1 MVEAAGRL
9 LVRAEW
15 LRANPDNARS
25 RGIAGLPPRFVAMRR
40 SCQRELNG
48 RRRNLHGIWSSS
60 QWRLRAQRLEDED
73 EDDEEREKKPKDEKE
88 EPKSKLEE
96 KFLETRTIL
105 LFGEISQKSAREV
118 CEKLILLSALVEQE
132 TNLIINSQ
140 GGHVEAGDTIHDMLT
155 FVKPKVKILGTGW
168 VASAGA
174 LIYVSVPTADRYSLL
189 NTRFMLHQPSG
200 GVGGQATDISIE
212 AQEISA
218 KMRDRLNGKIFSVQ
232 TGQLGGADRE
242 GHGPQFLD
250 ERR

>member
-1 MVEAAGRL
+1 MDPHHFS
-9 LVRAEW
+9 
-15 LRANPDNARS
+15 LRDS
-25 RGIAGLPPRFVAMRR
+25 DK
-40 SCQRELNG
+40 
-48 RRRNLHGIWSSS
+48 
-60 QWRLRAQRLEDED
+60 EDKD
-73 EDDEEREKKPKDEKE
+73 KKEK

-118 CEKLILLSALVEQE
+118 CEKLILLSSL
-132 TNLIINSQ
+132 NDDDIKLIINSQ

-174 LIYVSVPTADRYSLL
+174 LIYVSVPVQDRYSLP

-212 AQEISA
+212 AQEIL
-218 KMRDRLNGKIFSVQ
+218 KMRDRLNKIFSVQ
-232 TGQLGGADRE
+232 TGQPVERIEKDTDRNFWMSAQE
-242 GHGPQFLD
+242 AKEYGLVGKVITSQVDF
-250 ERR
+250 

>member
-1 MVEAAGRL
+1 MMKTM
-9 LVRAEW
+9 
-15 LRANPDNARS
+15 DF
-25 RGIAGLPPRFVAMRR
+25 LPKPFLFRDR
-40 SCQRELNG
+40 
-48 RRRNLHGIWSSS
+48 
-60 QWRLRAQRLEDED
+60 DESP
-73 EDDEEREKKPKDEKE
+73 EKEEKKEK

-118 CEKLILLSALVEQE
+118 CEKLILLASL
-132 TNLIINSQ
+132 NDNDIKLIINSQ

-174 LIYVSVPTADRYSLL
+174 LIYAAVPIDCRYSLR

-212 AQEISA
+212 AQEIL
-218 KMRDRLNGKIFSVQ
+218 KMRDRLNKIFSVQ
-232 TGQLGGADRE
+232 TGQSMERIEKDTDRNFWMSADE
-242 GHGPQFLD
+242 AKQYGLVGKVITSQADF
-250 ERR
+250 